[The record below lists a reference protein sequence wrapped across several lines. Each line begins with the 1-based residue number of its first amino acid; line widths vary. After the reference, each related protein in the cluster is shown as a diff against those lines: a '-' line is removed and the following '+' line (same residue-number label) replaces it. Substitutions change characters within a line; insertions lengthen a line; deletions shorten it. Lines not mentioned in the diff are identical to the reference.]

1 MGLCLGRV
9 AWSWAAG
16 WLGPRPR
23 WRRGGASRPAG
34 PRGFIGKEG
43 REVGRHCRLGQ
54 GKVRLGQQGEKGM
67 ERKREIRP
75 KREKGVFHYI
85 T

>member
-1 MGLCLGRV
+1 MELGRWV
-9 AWSWAAG
+9 AWAKA
-16 WLGPRPR
+16 PVEE
-23 WRRGGASRPAG
+23 GGASRPAG